1 MEGVFEKANDKN
13 SVKSYSDIIF
23 NYKTKGSSGQ
33 QYNYQAYIFNKMII
47 EYGDGLTDEEYKEFV
62 DTLNSINCIDS
73 DCTGNH
79 LVLDISSLGYNT
91 IVDRTVN
98 KIVVT
103 SYKFSGLGVTAT
115 KEDMKILK
123 DEYEKQGFVCK

>member
-1 MEGVFEKANDKN
+1 
-13 SVKSYSDIIF
+13 
-23 NYKTKGSSGQ
+23 
-33 QYNYQAYIFNKMII
+33 MIM
-47 EYGDGLTDEEYKEFV
+47 EYGDGLTDEAYKEFV
-62 DTLNSINCIDS
+62 DALNSINCFDS

-91 IVDRTVN
+91 IVDRTGN

-103 SYKFSGLGVTAT
+103 SYKPLGLGITAT
-115 KEDMKILK
+115 KEDMNVLK